1 MACSLLAGGAKAQ
14 LMGGLTSVLQAHE
27 VASANA
33 AGRGADGCVGDV
45 RVAMIGGDF
54 ERRERK
60 VAQRFPGQYF

>member
-1 MACSLLAGGAKAQ
+1 
-14 LMGGLTSVLQAHE
+14 
-27 VASANA
+27 
-33 AGRGADGCVGDV
+33 VGDV